1 MSHSSI
7 SKGCDDFHFL
17 VDEVMLL
24 HVFPHLYLQA
34 SCLRMLGVHA
44 DVCIL
49 YRAIHVVFKI
59 LGTSVSFLAL
69 LVPRS
74 LFEVEILPNLFIPVH
89 ILGQRVRFMPKL
101 FRTHRFAIKSKTLLK
116 FRDIPVGCG
125 ILDVFLEVSL

>member
-1 MSHSSI
+1 MSRGRA
-7 SKGCDDFHFL
+7 KFHGL
-17 VDEVMLL
+17 IDEVMLL

-49 YRAIHVVFKI
+49 FRAIHVVFKI

-74 LFEVEILPNLFIPVH
+74 LVEVDHTTKSVH
-89 ILGQRVRFMPKL
+89 SGAYPW
-101 FRTHRFAIKSKTLLK
+101 S
-116 FRDIPVGCG
+116 
-125 ILDVFLEVSL
+125 ES